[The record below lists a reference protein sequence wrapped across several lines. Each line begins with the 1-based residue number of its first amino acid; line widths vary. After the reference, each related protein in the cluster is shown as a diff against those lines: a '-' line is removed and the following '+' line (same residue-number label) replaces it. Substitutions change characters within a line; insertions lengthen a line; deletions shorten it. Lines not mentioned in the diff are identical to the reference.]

1 MSLYLVR
8 EGVVRMSR
16 GFRTIPFLAVLLFC
30 FASSA
35 GALPG
40 PVYSGPG
47 SVPVVAL
54 TFDDGPHQFTT
65 PRLIEILEEL
75 SVKGTFFI
83 VGTQAVQF
91 PGIVEDLAS
100 RGHTV
105 ANHSWSHRNITQ
117 LDHETLFQEL
127 IYCSQAIEAIT
138 GIRPRFFRP
147 PGGKWDGQ
155 ALAVVQE
162 LGLTTV
168 LWDVSGRDMV
178 QRSPGRIAASVVKA
192 ARPGSI
198 ILLHGGMEWT
208 MEALP
213 VIVEGLRARGFLLV
227 SLDQMFPFAG
237 AARVPLRNFLA
248 EATSPPAVHPV
259 KVVP

>member
-1 MSLYLVR
+1 MSLR
-8 EGVVRMSR
+8 SR
-16 GFRTIPFLAVLLFC
+16 ITLLLAVLLFC
-30 FASSA
+30 FTSGVEAD
-35 GALPG
+35 PG
-40 PVYSGPG
+40 PVYSGPKG
-47 SVPVVAL
+47 VPVVAL

-65 PRLIEILEEL
+65 PRLITLLDEL

-91 PGIVEDLAS
+91 PGILEDLAS

-117 LDHETLFQEL
+117 LDRGALLEEL
-127 IYCSQAIEAIT
+127 AFCSQAIETIT
-138 GIRPRFFRP
+138 GVRPRFFRP
-147 PGGKWDGQ
+147 PGGKWDRQ
-155 ALAVVQE
+155 SLATVQE

-168 LWDVSGRDMV
+168 LWDVTGRDMV
-178 QRSPGRIAASVVKA
+178 QRSPRQMAASVVKA
-192 ARPGSI
+192 AVPGSI

-213 VIVEGLRARGFLLV
+213 LIVEGLRARGFLLV
-227 SLDQMFPFAG
+227 SLDQMFPSARE
-237 AARVPLRNFLA
+237 AAVPLRNVPVERA
-248 EATSPPAVHPV
+248 SPPPVRPV

>member
-1 MSLYLVR
+1 
-8 EGVVRMSR
+8 MSR
-16 GFRTIPFLAVLLFC
+16 GFRIIPFLAVLLFC
-30 FASSA
+30 FASDA

-47 SVPVVAL
+47 SVPAVAL

-65 PRLIEILEEL
+65 PRLIEILDEL

-83 VGTQAVQF
+83 VGTQAVKF
-91 PGIVEDLAS
+91 PDILEDLVS

-117 LDHETLFQEL
+117 LDHETLFEE
-127 IYCSQAIEAIT
+127 IVYCSQAIEAIT
-138 GIRPRFFRP
+138 GVRPRFFRP
-147 PGGKWDGQ
+147 PGGKWDSQ

-178 QRSPGRIAASVVKA
+178 RRSPDGIAASVVKA
-192 ARPGSI
+192 ARPGSV

-213 VIVEGLRARGFLLV
+213 LIVKGLREKGFLLA

-237 AARVPLRNFLA
+237 VAKVPLRNAL
-248 EATSPPAVHPV
+248 AVHPE
-259 KVVP
+259 KVLPSK

>member
-1 MSLYLVR
+1 
-8 EGVVRMSR
+8 MSR
-16 GFRTIPFLAVLLFC
+16 EFRTIPFLAVLLFC

-35 GALPG
+35 WALPG

-168 LWDVSGRDMV
+168 LWDVTGRDMV
-178 QRSPGRIAASVVKA
+178 QRSPRQMAASVVKA
-192 ARPGSI
+192 AVPGSI

-237 AARVPLRNFLA
+237 AARVPLRNPLA